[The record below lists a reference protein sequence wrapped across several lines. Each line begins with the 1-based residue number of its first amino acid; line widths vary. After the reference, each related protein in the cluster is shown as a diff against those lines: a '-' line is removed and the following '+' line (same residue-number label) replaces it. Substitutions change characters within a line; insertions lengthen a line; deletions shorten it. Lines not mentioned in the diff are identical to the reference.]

1 MSKKINKKE
10 KIMSVKS
17 IIIFFVVGV
26 IVILRGILV
35 FSNIQNKPSS
45 NIPNKL
51 SSNIPNKFLLKPQD
65 SVIRRRMGF
74 WNS

>member
-1 MSKKINKKE
+1 
-10 KIMSVKS
+10 MSVKS
-17 IIIFFVVGV
+17 IIIFFAVGV

>member
-1 MSKKINKKE
+1 
-10 KIMSVKS
+10 MSVKS

-51 SSNIPNKFLLKPQD
+51 SSNIPNKFSSNIPNKFLLKPQD

>member
-1 MSKKINKKE
+1 
-10 KIMSVKS
+10 MSVKS

>member
-1 MSKKINKKE
+1 
-10 KIMSVKS
+10 MSVKS

-45 NIPNKL
+45 NIPNK
-51 SSNIPNKFLLKPQD
+51 FLLKPQD